1 MALLTALAR
10 LVTDPPPAYLFELS
24 ESGIAYAAIGNGSP
38 ANEVKFRPLDAG
50 ILSISPLHDNI
61 QQPEILAA
69 QVAGLIPANGRKRR
83 RAALILPDYAAR
95 VAVLDFDAFPS
106 DAGDQLS
113 LVRFRVKKSIPFDI
127 ESAAVS
133 FYVQPR
139 RDSGK
144 IDVVV
149 AVMALEIVARYEA
162 PFRAANYVPG
172 FVTTSALAALNL
184 VSAEG
189 ITVLAKLSG
198 HALSVM
204 VLDGSTLR
212 LARCV
217 ELEQV
222 SNEEMLAVL
231 YPTLAYIEDEMESR
245 ASRLVLCGFGSATD
259 QLATEWQPELRIA
272 VEPLRSRLGVADAH
286 NAGLLGYL
294 ETAA

>member
-1 MALLTALAR
+1 MALRNKLAE

-24 ESGIAYAAIGNGSP
+24 EAGIAYAVLENGAP
-38 ANEVKFRPLDAG
+38 AAG
-50 ILSISPLHDNI
+50 VQFQPFETGVLSVSPLHDNV

-69 QVAGLIPANGRKRR
+69 QVAGLIRANGGRKRR
-83 RAALILPDYAAR
+83 RAALMLPDYAAR
-95 VAVLDFDAFPS
+95 VAVLDFDAFPT
-106 DAGDQLS
+106 DPADQLS

-133 FYVQPR
+133 YHVQPGR
-139 RDSGK
+139 GRAK

-149 AVMALEIVARYEA
+149 AVVAREIVTRYEA

-184 VSAEG
+184 VQAEG

-198 HALSVM
+198 QALSVM
-204 VLDGSTLR
+204 VLDGPALR
-212 LARCV
+212 LSRCV

-222 SNEEMLAVL
+222 ANEEMLGVL
-231 YPTLAYIEDEMESR
+231 YPTLAYIEDEMATR
-245 ASRLVLCGFGSATD
+245 AGRLLLCGFGNAHA
-259 QLATEWQPELRIA
+259 LAAEWEAELGVSVAA
-272 VEPLRSRLGVADAH
+272 VHSRLSAANAY

-294 ETAA
+294 EAAA